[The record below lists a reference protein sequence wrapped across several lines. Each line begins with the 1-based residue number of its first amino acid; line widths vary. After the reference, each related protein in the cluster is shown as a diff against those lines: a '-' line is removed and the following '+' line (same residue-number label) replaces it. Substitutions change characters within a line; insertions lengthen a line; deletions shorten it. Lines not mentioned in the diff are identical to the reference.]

1 MGQWGEGEQY
11 PAMCK
16 WGRGREAK
24 TVRPPPSIPA
34 LALPPSPILCL
45 LCRPGEWGCKRR
57 GSVLPLLPLMPAMQ
71 ATAVERVRFPE
82 SRIPIG
88 REGEL
93 GEIGKNCNI
102 V

>member
-1 MGQWGEGEQY
+1 
-11 PAMCK
+11 
-16 WGRGREAK
+16 
-24 TVRPPPSIPA
+24 
-34 LALPPSPILCL
+34 
-45 LCRPGEWGCKRR
+45 
-57 GSVLPLLPLMPAMQ
+57 MPAMQ